1 MVPPDGWMST
11 SEPLHMVGGG
21 SGTKINLCLGL
32 YASIAVG
39 GALVLRSIRVT
50 AQFRFKSMQGQQ
62 IFSHP
67 VHSRCAKDVPDE
79 FLKKQYNIF
88 GKVVNAGISH
98 GADGKLVPVVGL
110 HHQPIYARRAKA
122 SSDCL
127 PCMIRGVAIEPDL
140 QSQAKQVIENEVIGK
155 KVKVMLLDTNGEEV
169 GVRLRLKAW
178 GMWRICLGE
187 KLVGLGLGK
196 TMPAPSIPPIY
207 MSALEKQE
215 RRAKRKRLGLWREE
229 KRRGM
234 LFWLTD
240 PLKAKIS
247 SIFQRK
253 V

>member
-1 MVPPDGWMST
+1 MGGLGSALDGASRWVD
-11 SEPLHMVGGG
+11 EH
-21 SGTKINLCLGL
+21 KRAIAYGL

-50 AQFRFKSMQGQQ
+50 AQF
-62 IFSHP
+62 
-67 VHSRCAKDVPDE
+67 RCAKDVPDE

-88 GKVVNAGISH
+88 GKVVNAGISQ

-110 HHQPIYARRAKA
+110 RHQPIYARRAKA

-127 PCMIRGVAIEPDL
+127 PCVIRGVAIEPDL
-140 QSQAKQVIENEVIGK
+140 QSQAKQVIENEMIGK

-196 TMPAPSIPPIY
+196 AMPAPSIPPIY

-215 RRAKRKRLGLWREE
+215 RRAKRKRLGLWKEE